1 MSKKEVALNISA
13 AVAAVA
19 EAMDTGNLTLDQIL
33 SKAPEVALTVRVPAV
48 YALLVE
54 TYATQN
60 GLPRLASKV
69 SETIEVARSE
79 IDAAGGGPDEPPKS
93 PPKPRRMH

>member
-1 MSKKEVALNISA
+1 V
-13 AVAAVA
+13 
-19 EAMDTGNLTLDQIL
+19 L
-33 SKAPEVALTVRVPAV
+33 SD
-48 YALLVE
+48 LL

-93 PPKPRRMH
+93 PAKPRRMH

>member
-1 MSKKEVALNISA
+1 MRHDWVFD
-13 AVAAVA
+13 V
-19 EAMDTGNLTLDQIL
+19 L
-33 SKAPEVALTVRVPAV
+33 SD
-48 YALLVE
+48 LL

-79 IDAAGGGPDEPPKS
+79 IDAAGGGPDELPKS